1 MAFLKKH
8 LWILLLSGLLFCVEL
23 RGVISESTPGGTGI
37 IFEDDSTD
45 RAAFTAYITALDAD
59 LERLLRP
66 GRSIRSGIPVRI
78 EVLKDALPADWAIE
92 WRGRTAVFQVSGDY
106 AAFWQDREFRNN
118 LIKFLLLSKVNM
130 RPDGWLEKLPRF
142 IADGVNSRVT
152 LQTGSDYLVNT
163 TGGYFPG
170 LRSAVL
176 AGDQVSLSAVLSD
189 PDELIATGGAVADF
203 YDEVA
208 RYLLDLLYTISV
220 NESSNALE
228 DFIILSCQ
236 GNTFDDVFAATV
248 GRWFQTAQLNPV
260 ITSGEAAGGNSGA
273 TQRMDL
279 GIAVKQSSGDKA
291 LSLEELLSRYMEMR
305 VFNIFNPYP
314 ASELARRFDEFRT
327 VHYELE
333 EDGKK
338 VSCTADILDLPRL
351 YAEHEECRLLPS
363 DKVGE
368 LALLLHASP
377 LLVMD
382 QLRACADALNDIGR
396 LSQRESQEKLSS
408 AVTAVEKRLALS
420 LSVESELER
429 VEHEYLPLKRNYPEF
444 FDNAVD
450 TGDVL
455 TQDGEEFLDAQESLL
470 TGR

>member
-1 MAFLKKH
+1 MKLVKVLEIVNQIEKSSFFKILDSLSETIKESDGITLVPDGGSKCVNDACQIKALFDRLSA
-8 LWILLLSGLLFCVEL
+8 LYQSALSDRIDFDPQLLLLANIVVRDGHS
-23 RGVISESTPGGTGI
+23 I
-37 IFEDDSTD
+37 
-45 RAAFTAYITALDAD
+45 
-59 LERLLRP
+59 LERNWLEQLYKKEHAKLAEQVAQLQEISPENIRFRDYRIFRACVREAY
-66 GRSIRSGIPVRI
+66 GNDERNNHDCQVTRDEKSILNVLAKEFEFSHAEMLMLYAAECPI
-78 EVLKDALPADWAIE
+78 EVLDIDALI
-92 WRGRTAVFQVSGDY
+92 G
-106 AAFWQDREFRNN
+106 
-118 LIKFLLLSKVNM
+118 LIKEAGIGFY
-130 RPDGWLEKLPRF
+130 
-142 IADGVNSRVT
+142 SRKNFRI
-152 LQTGSDYLVNT
+152 YI
-163 TGGYFPG
+163 
-170 LRSAVL
+170 
-176 AGDQVSLSAVLSD
+176 
-189 PDELIATGGAVADF
+189 PDEIIV
-203 YDEVA
+203 
-208 RYLLDLLYTISV
+208 LLRKILNIDLPNKY
-220 NESSNALE
+220 
-228 DFIILSCQ
+228 FRRILKQ
-236 GNTFDDVFAATV
+236 L
-248 GRWFQTAQLNPV
+248 QTAQLNPV

-408 AVTAVEKRLALS
+408 SVAAVEKRLALS
-420 LSVESELER
+420 LLVESELER
-429 VEHEYLPLKRNYPEF
+429 VEQEYLPLKRNYPEF

-455 TQDGEEFLDAQESLL
+455 TQDGEEFLDARESLL

>member
-106 AAFWQDREFRNN
+106 AAFWRDREFRNN

-152 LQTGSDYLVNT
+152 LQ

-220 NESSNALE
+220 NGSSNALE

-408 AVTAVEKRLALS
+408 SVAAVEKRLALS
-420 LSVESELER
+420 LLVESELER
-429 VEHEYLPLKRNYPEF
+429 VEQEYLPLKRNYPEF

-455 TQDGEEFLDAQESLL
+455 TQDGEEFLDARESLL

>member
-37 IFEDDSTD
+37 IFEDDSAD
-45 RAAFTAYITALDAD
+45 RAAFTSYITAVDAD

-78 EVLKDALPADWAIE
+78 EVLKDVLPANWVIV

-106 AAFWQDREFRNN
+106 ADFWRDREFRIN

-130 RPDGWLEKLPRF
+130 RPDGWLDKFPRF
-142 IADGVNSRVT
+142 IADGVNSRAT
-152 LQTGSDYLVNT
+152 LRTGSDYLINT

-176 AGDQVSLSAVLSD
+176 AGDQVSLGAVLSD

-208 RYLLDLLYTISV
+208 RYMLDLLYTVSV
-220 NESSNALE
+220 NGSSNALE

-260 ITSGEAAGGNSGA
+260 ITSGGAGGNSGA

-314 ASELARRFDEFRT
+314 ASEVARRFGEFRT

-333 EDGKK
+333 EDGEK
-338 VSCTADILDLPRL
+338 VSYTADILDLPRL

-396 LSQRESQEKLSS
+396 LSQRDSQEKLLS

-429 VEHEYLPLKRNYPEF
+429 VEQEYLPLKRNYPEF

-450 TGDVL
+450 YGDVL
-455 TQDGEEFLDAQESLL
+455 TPEGEAFLAEQESLL
-470 TGR
+470 TGL

>member
-1 MAFLKKH
+1 
-8 LWILLLSGLLFCVEL
+8 
-23 RGVISESTPGGTGI
+23 
-37 IFEDDSTD
+37 
-45 RAAFTAYITALDAD
+45 
-59 LERLLRP
+59 
-66 GRSIRSGIPVRI
+66 
-78 EVLKDALPADWAIE
+78 
-92 WRGRTAVFQVSGDY
+92 
-106 AAFWQDREFRNN
+106 
-118 LIKFLLLSKVNM
+118 
-130 RPDGWLEKLPRF
+130 
-142 IADGVNSRVT
+142 
-152 LQTGSDYLVNT
+152 
-163 TGGYFPG
+163 
-170 LRSAVL
+170 
-176 AGDQVSLSAVLSD
+176 
-189 PDELIATGGAVADF
+189 
-203 YDEVA
+203 
-208 RYLLDLLYTISV
+208 
-220 NESSNALE
+220 
-228 DFIILSCQ
+228 
-236 GNTFDDVFAATV
+236 
-248 GRWFQTAQLNPV
+248 
-260 ITSGEAAGGNSGA
+260 
-273 TQRMDL
+273 MDL

-455 TQDGEEFLDAQESLL
+455 TQDGEEFLDARESLL